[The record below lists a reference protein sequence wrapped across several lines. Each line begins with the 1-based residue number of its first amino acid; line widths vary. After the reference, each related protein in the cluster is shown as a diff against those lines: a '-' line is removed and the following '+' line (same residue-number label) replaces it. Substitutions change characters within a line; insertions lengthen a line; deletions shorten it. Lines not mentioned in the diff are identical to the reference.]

1 MRYIFYFWFLP
12 MSLFWAWFGFS
23 YYDMTFG
30 TLFFS
35 RDMHELVFAIY
46 GSVLKLDYDT
56 VVKLLVRACIVDTV
70 LIFGIFAF
78 RRRAQIK
85 AWWQDRK
92 SRKQTLAQPTRAGN
106 EAAPP
111 TGQPSAEPAE

>member
-12 MSLFWAWFGFS
+12 MSLFWAWFGLS
-23 YYDMTFG
+23 YNDINLG

-46 GSVLKLDYDT
+46 GSVLNLDYDT
-56 VVKLLVRACIVDTV
+56 VVKLLIRACIVDTF

-78 RRRAQIK
+78 RRRKQIK
-85 AWWQDRK
+85 AWWQNRK
-92 SRKQTLAQPTRAGN
+92 TAQDSDISNQETSATLQSA
-106 EAAPP
+106 
-111 TGQPSAEPAE
+111 AEPAE